1 MPSTT
6 VCAAWRKRRA
16 SNRPMRWLSR
26 TIKSCGRSS
35 NASGNSK
42 RISLNGISTW
52 SCLRQRCGSSARRCR
67 CSSSVPQE
75 APLAIA
81 HAGALLRAGVS
92 RKMCAKRKNMMGQTP
107 QQVIDGQRQD
117 WNRVAGG
124 WEKWDRFFDEQMAFL
139 NHRLVA
145 DARLRAGMH
154 TLDLGSG
161 TGYPALLGA
170 QTVGPSGSMTGLDLA
185 EQMLAV
191 ARRKATALKL
201 ANVTFRTGDVT
212 ALPFE
217 TASFDAVTSRF
228 CLMFLPDI
236 PKAAAEIARVLK
248 PGGWIAAAVWSAP
261 DKNPSIGLSM
271 EAIRKVVELPPPDP
285 TAPGI
290 FRLAQPGDLAGML
303 QQAGLADVTDQEF
316 FAEWSYASAEEYYT
330 SLMEIAAPVQNLMA
344 KLLDTQKQ
352 EVKRLITQAAT
363 QYRRGNCITF
373 PIAVRMVAARK
384 PL

>member
-1 MPSTT
+1 
-6 VCAAWRKRRA
+6 
-16 SNRPMRWLSR
+16 
-26 TIKSCGRSS
+26 
-35 NASGNSK
+35 
-42 RISLNGISTW
+42 
-52 SCLRQRCGSSARRCR
+52 
-67 CSSSVPQE
+67 
-75 APLAIA
+75 
-81 HAGALLRAGVS
+81 
-92 RKMCAKRKNMMGQTP
+92 MMGQTP
-107 QQVIDGQRQD
+107 EQMVESQRQD

-145 DARLRAGMH
+145 DARLRAGMRV
-154 TLDLGSG
+154 LDLGSG

-170 QTVGPSGSMTGLDLA
+170 RTVGPSGSMIGMDLA

-191 ARRKATALKL
+191 ARRKATALGL
-201 ANVTFRTGDVT
+201 VNMTFRPGDVT
-212 ALPFE
+212 TLPFE
-217 TASFDAVTSRF
+217 ANSFDSVTSRF

-248 PGGWIAAAVWSAP
+248 PGGWVAAAVWSAP
-261 DKNPSIGLSM
+261 NKNPSIGLSM
-271 EAIRKVVELPPPDP
+271 EAIRKVVELPQPDP

-316 FAEWSYASAEEYYT
+316 LAEWSYASAEEYYT

-363 QYRRGNCITF
+363 QYQRGNRITF